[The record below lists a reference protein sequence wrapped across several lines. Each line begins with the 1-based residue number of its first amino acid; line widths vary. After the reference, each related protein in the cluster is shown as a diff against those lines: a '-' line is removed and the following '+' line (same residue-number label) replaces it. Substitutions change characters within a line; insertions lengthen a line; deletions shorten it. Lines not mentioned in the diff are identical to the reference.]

1 MMSAPARR
9 SAATTHAGESLA
21 RVTAAL
27 MEKVGAGRDA
37 GEWQKFCC
45 PVHEGDGRSHRPS
58 LGVKYFPDAHRTG
71 VRCFAGCPDEQI
83 LDAVGLKVSD
93 LYDEPITRRVGGGRR
108 RAPVRPQRP
117 ARQETAAD
125 RAIAAAGLSLTKPA
139 KDLGRQTG
147 PAKTDTVYAYRDP
160 RGQVVG
166 EVVRQHIPHEHGREK
181 AFYQRR
187 RNAYGRMEAGGFAPI
202 PYRLPEVLD
211 AIAAGRTIYIPEGE
225 KSVDAAWRSGVAATC
240 NAAGAGKW
248 RPEHAQYLKGA
259 RRVVVIADRD
269 APGYRHAE
277 KVAESLTGLVG
288 EVRVVAAAAGKDLDD
303 HFAAGHELGELEP
316 VAGLDPRTPITLTPR
331 SETGAVPF
339 AGEAS
344 VAVAAGVSPAH
355 TPDGGSFMS
364 GNSTVNLSGLH
375 SQEAGHHHD
384 DTVDRVGSQFAVL
397 IRAMMQ
403 EVMSR
408 AVSSAQARRE
418 ALKEQERR
426 DAKAQREHAAQVAA
440 QRKAIETALE
450 KMRKAGW
457 DRLSRNEVASALQEA
472 VSWSEDSDTA
482 RRAAVELAGH
492 IRERWGVHVDIDG
505 GHVTIDADMTPKLA
519 AKMAAA
525 EQDRA
530 AKGRLATAQDRMVEM
545 IAGED
550 LDESAKQELYAQIE
564 QWRNSPT
571 PQGLSALQ
579 KKMKAAGVGE
589 STRARARFVALYLGG
604 STATTSRVNSLD
616 GPSTADEQRAQV
628 RDLDAPGTA
637 ADELRGKVRNLDSAA
652 TAAAALRRMESPLV
666 DPGEEAK
673 NRVDT
678 LLVDYQ
684 TRLKHGHDTISVQAR
699 LAEAISVMTEED
711 QTKARERGKEIRKNP
726 AATRKPLWPDHV
738 NRDDLAATV
747 RAYALLAPTVED
759 HLTRENGPDL
769 LWTQGKKEQAEAMR
783 AQIDRAIKSGK
794 GLHDLEKDQLRA
806 VIVDIEAGKTAVPDL
821 LLADDRSAAV
831 IDRERSDE
839 IAREAAHYERHKLEE
854 ILRSGAAPEG
864 VARHVREDISRVV
877 AQHTQL
883 AAGRT
888 NLRDFESTGVEER
901 LLSGLAAHGVPE
913 PVRNQ
918 VRHQLDEAR
927 STCASAGQQA
937 HWVQDRWAGRRE
949 KVAADRNP
957 GPPAYDSPEYRALQ
971 EHNLRQAGL
980 DEDEVRQCL
989 AAGKGR
995 AKPPEA
1001 AVNPPAPEQKVRLT
1015 TPGAGVQQTH
1025 HRGPDR
1031 DTGLGR

>member
-1 MMSAPARR
+1 MSAPARR
-9 SAATTHAGESLA
+9 STGTTHAGESLE

-27 MEKVGAGRDA
+27 EKTVGEGRPAGD
-37 GEWQKFCC
+37 WLKFCC
-45 PVHEGDGRSHRPS
+45 PVHETGPGHHPS
-58 LGVKYFPDAHRTG
+58 LIVKHLADMGRTK
-71 VRCFAGCPDEQI
+71 VQCQAGCPDEQI
-83 LDAVGLKVSD
+83 LDAVGLKISD
-93 LYDEPITRRVGGGRR
+93 LYDEPITRAVGGRR
-108 RAPVRPQRP
+108 RAPIRSRPQQRP
-117 ARQETAAD
+117 VSRAE
-125 RAIAAAGLSLTKPA
+125 RAIAAAGLPLTKPA
-139 KDLGRQTG
+139 KDLGPQTG
-147 PAKTDTVYAYRDP
+147 PAKTDATYAYRDP
-160 RGQVVG
+160 NGQLVG
-166 EVVRQHIPHEHGREK
+166 EVVRRHIPHEHGREK
-181 AFYQRR
+181 AFFQRR
-187 RNAYGRMEAGGFAPI
+187 RNAQGRMEAGGFAPI
-202 PYRLPEVLD
+202 PYRLPEVLA
-211 AIAAGRTIYIPEGE
+211 AISAGRTIYIPEGE
-225 KSVDAAWRSGVAATC
+225 KDVDAAWRSGVPATC

-248 RPEHAQYLKGA
+248 KPEHAQWLKGA
-259 RRVVVIADRD
+259 RRVVIIADRD
-269 APGYRHAE
+269 VPGYRHAE

-288 EVRVVAAAAGKDLDD
+288 EVRIVAAAAGKDLGD

-316 VAGLDPRTPITLTPR
+316 VAGLDPRTPITSAPR
-331 SETGAVPF
+331 LEAGAVPF

-364 GNSTVNLSGLH
+364 GNSTINLSGLH

-426 DAKAQREHAAQVAA
+426 EAKAQREHAAQVAA

-492 IRERWGVHVDIDG
+492 IRERWGVHVDLDG

-525 EQDRA
+525 EQERA
-530 AKGRLATAQDRMVEM
+530 DKGRLATAQDRMVEM

-550 LDESAKQELYAQIE
+550 IDESAKQQLYAQIE
-564 QWRNSPT
+564 QWRNAPT

-579 KKMKAAGVGE
+579 KKMKEAGVGE
-589 STRARARFVALYLGG
+589 STRTKARFVALYLGG
-604 STATTSRVNSLD
+604 SSAATSKVNNLD
-616 GPSTADEQRAQV
+616 T
-628 RDLDAPGTA
+628 PGTA
-637 ADELRGKVRNLDSAA
+637 ADDLRSQVRDLDSAA
-652 TAAAALRRMESPLV
+652 TAAAALRRMESPMV

-678 LLVDYQ
+678 LLMDYQ
-684 TRLKHGHDTISVQAR
+684 TRLKHGHDTVGVQAR

-711 QTKARERGKEIRKNP
+711 QAKARERGKEIRKNP
-726 AATRKPLWPDHV
+726 AAERKPLWPDHV

-747 RAYALLAPTVED
+747 RAYAALAPVVESRVINPDGTDVDATWAQAQKDRATV
-759 HLTRENGPDL
+759 
-769 LWTQGKKEQAEAMR
+769 MR

-794 GLHDLEKDQLRA
+794 GLHDLERDQLRA

-839 IAREAAHYERHKLEE
+839 IAHDSARYHRHKLEE
-854 ILRSGAAPEG
+854 ILRGGAAPEG

-877 AQHTQL
+877 AEHTQL

-888 NLRDFESTGVEER
+888 NLRDYEATGADER
-901 LLSGLAAHGVPE
+901 LLSALTAHGVPE

-918 VRHQLDEAR
+918 VRHHLTEAR
-927 STCASAGQQA
+927 DNCASTGQQA
-937 HWVQDRWAGRRE
+937 HWIQDRWAGRRE
-949 KVAADRNP
+949 KVAVDRNP

-980 DEDEVRQCL
+980 NEDEVRQCM
-989 AAGKGR
+989 AAEKGR
-995 AKPPEA
+995 AKPPSA

-1025 HRGPDR
+1025 HRGTDR
-1031 DTGLGR
+1031 DPGLGR